1 MQQLFHKLKKQMLYR
16 RGIMRNPTS
25 KTGDSI
31 IRLRDGRRLQFLE
44 VGKRDG
50 FPIFH
55 FHGNGSSRLEM
66 LTVQAVAER
75 LGVRL
80 ICPDRPG
87 IGGSDERRGYQ
98 LLDWPDDIVEVA
110 NQLGVEQFAVEG
122 LSGGA
127 PFALACTYKIPHRL
141 TACGLISPATG
152 PFIKLA
158 GSFALR
164 SEVWMLVHVPWLVRA
179 LFRLSMRLSGSD
191 EESLEKKLVRASAR
205 LGEADHHL
213 LDRPEIRKAFAQA
226 TAESLRQATDAA
238 TKDGLVYSKPWGFQV
253 EAITFENLFLWQG
266 EQDPIM
272 PAAAARLLSQALPHC
287 TATFYQNDGHLSTFV
302 NHAQD
307 IWKALSSETH
317 ALSKGI

>member
-25 KTGDSI
+25 RTGDSI
-31 IRLRDGRRLQFLE
+31 IRLWDGRRLQFLE

-98 LLDWPDDIVEVA
+98 LLDWPDDVVEVA

-179 LFRLSMRLSGSD
+179 
-191 EESLEKKLVRASAR
+191 
-205 LGEADHHL
+205 
-213 LDRPEIRKAFAQA
+213 
-226 TAESLRQATDAA
+226 
-238 TKDGLVYSKPWGFQV
+238 
-253 EAITFENLFLWQG
+253 NLFLWQG